1 MTKRIFRGM
10 LIVCAV
16 VLIAS
21 VAMIEG
27 VLYDYFSRKSVQE
40 LHYEAAYIAAGI
52 ETSGEAYF
60 ENLTQNESRITW
72 IDTDGS
78 VLYDSEKDAAQM
90 ENHAQREEVRS
101 AFETGTG
108 EVTRL
113 SSTMAEATTY
123 YAIRLDDGT
132 VLRVSF
138 TSYTLVTL
146 ILAVL
151 QPMIIV
157 LVISL
162 ILAFILASRISKS
175 IVEPINR
182 VDLQNPEEAEVY
194 EEITPLL
201 SRIARQN
208 REINRQMDE
217 LETNR
222 REFEEITGNMK
233 EALVIVDHET
243 HILSCNKSAHKLF
256 GSSEDDIG
264 KSVFTLSRNEHFM
277 QCVESALRGENC
289 ENTLMLGDR
298 VYQIIASPVT
308 GVQKTMGAMLLLFD
322 VTEQQSRDQLRRE
335 FTANVSHEL
344 KTPLTS
350 ISGFAEI
357 ISKGY
362 VKAEDVPRFADNIY
376 KESQRLITLVED
388 IIRLSRLDEN
398 AVNLERENIALA
410 DMAEHVVSRMQST
423 AAKRSIE
430 IETNLQPAFV
440 EGVPQ
445 VMDEMM
451 FNLIDNA
458 IKYNKEGGKVTV
470 TVDVEDGH
478 PVFRVQDTGIGIPAG
493 EQERVFERFYRVN
506 KSHSKTI
513 GGTGL
518 GLSIVKHGALLH
530 HARIELNSELNV
542 GTTISIIF

>member
-27 VLYDYFSRKSVQE
+27 VLYDYFSRKSVDE

-52 ETSGEAYF
+52 ETSGESYLEDLSLNDA
-60 ENLTQNESRITW
+60 RITW
-72 IDTDGS
+72 INVDGS
-78 VLYDSEKDAAQM
+78 VLYDSETDASQM
-90 ENHAQREEVRS
+90 ENHAQREEVRE
-101 AFETGTG
+101 ALETGAG
-108 EVTRL
+108 EVTRY

-123 YAIRLDDGT
+123 YAVRLDDGT

-138 TSYTLVTL
+138 TSYTLITL

-151 QPMIIV
+151 QPMILV

-182 VDLQNPEEAEVY
+182 VDLQKPEEADVY
-194 EEITPLL
+194 EELTPLL

-208 REINRQMDE
+208 REISRQMDE

-222 REFEEITGNMK
+222 REFEAITGNMK
-233 EALVIVDHET
+233 EALIIIDHET
-243 HILSCNKSAHKLF
+243 HILSCNSSARKLF
-256 GSSEDDIG
+256 GSTEEDIG
-264 KSVFTLSRNEHFM
+264 KSVFTLNRNEHFM

-289 ENTLMLGDR
+289 ENTLTLGDR

-308 GVQKTMGAMLLLFD
+308 GVQETMGAMLLLFD

-362 VKAEDVPRFADNIY
+362 VKPEDVPRFADNIY

-398 AVNLERENIALA
+398 AKDLERETVSLS
-410 DMAEHVVSRMQST
+410 DMAEHIAARMQPT
-423 AAKRSIE
+423 ADQHGIK
-430 IETNLQPAFV
+430 IETHLEPASV

-445 VMDEMM
+445 VIDEMM

-470 TVDVEDGH
+470 TVAVENGH

-493 EQERVFERFYRVN
+493 EQDRVFERFYRVN

-530 HARIELNSELNV
+530 HARIELDSELNV

>member
-1 MTKRIFRGM
+1 M
-10 LIVCAV
+10 V
-16 VLIAS
+16 VLHI
-21 VAMIEG
+21 
-27 VLYDYFSRKSVQE
+27 
-40 LHYEAAYIAAGI
+40 
-52 ETSGEAYF
+52 
-60 ENLTQNESRITW
+60 
-72 IDTDGS
+72 
-78 VLYDSEKDAAQM
+78 
-90 ENHAQREEVRS
+90 
-101 AFETGTG
+101 
-108 EVTRL
+108 
-113 SSTMAEATTY
+113 
-123 YAIRLDDGT
+123 
-132 VLRVSF
+132 
-138 TSYTLVTL
+138 
-146 ILAVL
+146 
-151 QPMIIV
+151 
-157 LVISL
+157 

-208 REINRQMDE
+208 REISRQMDE
-217 LETNR
+217 LETSR

-264 KSVFTLSRNEHFM
+264 KSVFTLNRNEHFM

-308 GVQKTMGAMLLLFD
+308 GVQETMGAMLLLFD

-430 IETNLQPAFV
+430 IETDLQPAFV

-478 PVFRVQDTGIGIPAG
+478 PVFRVQDTGIGIPVG

>member
-27 VLYDYFSRKSVQE
+27 VLYDYFSRKSVDE

-52 ETSGEAYF
+52 ETSGESYLEDLSVNDA
-60 ENLTQNESRITW
+60 RITW
-72 IDTDGS
+72 IDADGS
-78 VLYDSEKDAAQM
+78 VLYDSETDASQM
-90 ENHAQREEVRS
+90 ENHAQREEVRE
-101 AFETGTG
+101 ALETGTG
-108 EVTRL
+108 EVTRY

-123 YAIRLDDGT
+123 YAVRLDDGT

-138 TSYTLVTL
+138 TSYTLITL

-151 QPMIIV
+151 QPMIVV

-182 VDLQNPEEAEVY
+182 VDLQNPEEADVY
-194 EEITPLL
+194 EELTPLL

-208 REINRQMDE
+208 REINSQMDE

-222 REFEEITGNMK
+222 REFEAITGNMK
-233 EALVIVDHET
+233 EALIIIDHET
-243 HILSCNKSAHKLF
+243 HILSCNSSAHKLF
-256 GSSEDDIG
+256 GSSEADIG
-264 KSVFTLSRNEHFM
+264 KSVFTLNRHEHFM

-289 ENTLMLGDR
+289 ENTLTLGDR

-308 GVQKTMGAMLLLFD
+308 GVQETMGAMLLLFD

-362 VKAEDVPRFADNIY
+362 VKPEDVPRFADNIY

-398 AVNLERENIALA
+398 AKDLERETVSLS
-410 DMAEHVVSRMQST
+410 DMAEHVAGRMQST
-423 AAKRSIE
+423 ADQHGIQ
-430 IETNLQPAFV
+430 IETHLEPASV

-445 VMDEMM
+445 VIDEMM

-470 TVDVEDGH
+470 TVAVENGH

-493 EQERVFERFYRVN
+493 EQDRVFERFYRVN

-530 HARIELNSELNV
+530 HARIELDSELNV

>member
-27 VLYDYFSRKSVQE
+27 VLYDYFSRKSVDE

-52 ETSGEAYF
+52 ETSGESYLEDLSLNDA
-60 ENLTQNESRITW
+60 RITW
-72 IDTDGS
+72 INADGS
-78 VLYDSEKDAAQM
+78 VLYDSETDASQM
-90 ENHAQREEVRS
+90 ENHAQREEVRE
-101 AFETGTG
+101 ALETGTG
-108 EVTRL
+108 EVTRY

-123 YAIRLDDGT
+123 YAVRLDDGT

-138 TSYTLVTL
+138 TSYTLITL

-151 QPMIIV
+151 QPMILV

-182 VDLQNPEEAEVY
+182 VDLQNPEEADVY
-194 EEITPLL
+194 EELTPLL

-208 REINRQMDE
+208 REISRQMDE

-222 REFEEITGNMK
+222 REFEAITGNMK
-233 EALVIVDHET
+233 EALIIIDHET
-243 HILSCNKSAHKLF
+243 HILSCNSSARKLF
-256 GSSEDDIG
+256 GSTEEDIG
-264 KSVFTLSRNEHFM
+264 KSVFTLNRNEHFM

-289 ENTLMLGDR
+289 ENTLTLGDR

-308 GVQKTMGAMLLLFD
+308 GVQETMGAMLLLFD

-362 VKAEDVPRFADNIY
+362 VKPEDVPRFADNIY

-398 AVNLERENIALA
+398 AKDLERETVSLS
-410 DMAEHVVSRMQST
+410 DMAEHIAARMQPT
-423 AAKRSIE
+423 ADQHGIK
-430 IETNLQPAFV
+430 IETHLEPASV

-445 VMDEMM
+445 VIDEMM

-470 TVDVEDGH
+470 TVAVENGH

-493 EQERVFERFYRVN
+493 EQDRVFERFYRVN

-530 HARIELNSELNV
+530 HARIELDSELNV

>member
-1 MTKRIFRGM
+1 
-10 LIVCAV
+10 
-16 VLIAS
+16 
-21 VAMIEG
+21 
-27 VLYDYFSRKSVQE
+27 
-40 LHYEAAYIAAGI
+40 
-52 ETSGEAYF
+52 
-60 ENLTQNESRITW
+60 
-72 IDTDGS
+72 
-78 VLYDSEKDAAQM
+78 
-90 ENHAQREEVRS
+90 
-101 AFETGTG
+101 
-108 EVTRL
+108 
-113 SSTMAEATTY
+113 
-123 YAIRLDDGT
+123 
-132 VLRVSF
+132 
-138 TSYTLVTL
+138 
-146 ILAVL
+146 
-151 QPMIIV
+151 
-157 LVISL
+157 
-162 ILAFILASRISKS
+162 
-175 IVEPINR
+175 
-182 VDLQNPEEAEVY
+182 
-194 EEITPLL
+194 
-201 SRIARQN
+201 
-208 REINRQMDE
+208 MDE

-256 GSSEDDIG
+256 GSSENDIG
-264 KSVFTLSRNEHFM
+264 KSVFTLNRNEHFM

-308 GVQKTMGAMLLLFD
+308 GVQETMGAMLLLFD

-478 PVFRVQDTGIGIPAG
+478 SVFRVQDTGIGIPAG